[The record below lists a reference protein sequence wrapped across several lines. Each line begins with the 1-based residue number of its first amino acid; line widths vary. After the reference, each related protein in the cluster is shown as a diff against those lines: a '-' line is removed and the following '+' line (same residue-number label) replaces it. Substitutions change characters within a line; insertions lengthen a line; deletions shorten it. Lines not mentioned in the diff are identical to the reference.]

1 MNYVK
6 YEDLF
11 YFLLQVIS
19 KLASLQERQLIT
31 TKDKLMLKVNDGKVD
46 DEKMAANNSYRPI
59 L

>member
-1 MNYVK
+1 MK
-6 YEDLF
+6 YDDLF

-31 TKDKLMLKVNDGKVD
+31 TKDKLMLKVNDGKVVV
-46 DEKMAANNSYRPI
+46 EKMAANNSYRPI